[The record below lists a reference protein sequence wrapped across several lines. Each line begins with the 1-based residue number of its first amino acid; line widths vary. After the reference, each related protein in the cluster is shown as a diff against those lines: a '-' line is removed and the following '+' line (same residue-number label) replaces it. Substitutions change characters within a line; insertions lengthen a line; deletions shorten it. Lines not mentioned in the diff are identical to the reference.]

1 MSTAPERKTILSTL
15 EDNHQL
21 VLPSTSSVI
30 GLDLTTGKQLY
41 YNTSTHSWANQET
54 VTASYGVFS
63 QLTGS
68 LSGTVTG
75 NPFIVAGS
83 SVTANYNSLGQW
95 EITGSGAS
103 FSSQTP
109 QTVNISGTAGSAG
122 VSSDAARADH
132 SHAVDTSLKSLSSA
146 TWTAIPGPTGTAT
159 FTDGTGS
166 ITVLP
171 AQDGATMNTPITFC
185 SPFFP
190 ALEYIAQVTRTS
202 TPSVPHRQNIGVT
215 NAAGSLG
222 VLAQLDSGN
231 LISCFYAGQP
241 NSWQFFASAGMLT
254 PWNDGLLWLRI
265 ILTPAY
271 VSMWQGSGAT
281 TPTSWTFIGRRDI
294 SGGLWSIMDGNM
306 THLQFNSN
314 KDAGGTGTY
323 TTTVDN
329 VQCRS
334 LLGAPT

>member
-132 SHAVDTSLKSLSSA
+132 SHAVDTSLKSLDSA
-146 TWTAIPGPTGTAT
+146 TWTAVGTGTAT
-159 FTDGTGS
+159 FTSGTGS
-166 ITVLP
+166 LTLTP
-171 AQDGATMNTPITFC
+171 AQTSVGMTSPITFC

-190 ALEYIAQVTRTS
+190 AVEYIAQITRTA
-202 TPSVPHRQNIGVT
+202 TPTGVAHRQNIGLNNSAV
-215 NAAGSLG
+215 SLG
-222 VLAQLDSGN
+222 FLLQIDSGN
-231 LISCFYAGQP
+231 LISCFYANTA
-241 NSWQFFASAGMLT
+241 NSWQFFASAGAIT

-271 VSMWQGSGAT
+271 VSMYQGSGAT

-294 SGGLWSIMDGNM
+294 SGGLLGAIDGNT
-306 THLQFNSN
+306 THFQFGIS
-314 KDAGGTGTY
+314 KDAGGTGNFTC
-323 TTTVDN
+323 TVDN

>member
-146 TWTAIPGPTGTAT
+146 TWTVVNTGTSS

-166 ITVLP
+166 LTLSP
-171 AQDGATMNTPITFC
+171 AQTDVGMVTPITFC

-190 ALEYIAQVTRTS
+190 AVEYIAQVTRTA
-202 TPSVPHRQNIGVT
+202 TPTGVSHWQNIGLT
-215 NAAGSLG
+215 NAAGSIG
-222 VLAQLDSGN
+222 VLAQVDSGN
-231 LISCFYAGQP
+231 LISLYYANTA
-241 NSWQFFASAGMLT
+241 NSWQFFASAGVIT
-254 PWNDGLLWLRI
+254 PWNDGLLWMRI

-271 VSMWQGSGAT
+271 VSMYQGSGAT

-294 SGGLWSIMDGNM
+294 SGGLLGAIDGNI
-306 THLQFNSN
+306 THF
-314 KDAGGTGTY
+314 KFGIGKGAGGTGDY
-323 TTTVDN
+323 TATVDN